1 MTRVA
6 LFCELHVIDGY
17 MEEFLPIINN
27 HSETCLELENGCMLF
42 QVSKDRDNQNIVR
55 IYEEYRGQQ
64 HVDIHNSTDRF
75 RDLNA
80 KIEHMLSE
88 VIVRTTDLL
97 S

>member
-1 MTRVA
+1 
-6 LFCELHVIDGY
+6 
-17 MEEFLPIINN
+17 
-27 HSETCLELENGCMLF
+27 MLF